1 MHNLIILSERNY
13 SQICIQ
19 RSPLGQGKN
28 DMFRQMTA
36 YLILVDLNFLFRSA
50 MIRYQKT
57 FYWKMKK
64 WWSLCNAL
72 VFL

>member
-13 SQICIQ
+13 RQICIQ

-50 MIRYQKT
+50 MIRVLLLPEDISLENE
-57 FYWKMKK
+57 KMVVT
-64 WWSLCNAL
+64 L
-72 VFL
+72 